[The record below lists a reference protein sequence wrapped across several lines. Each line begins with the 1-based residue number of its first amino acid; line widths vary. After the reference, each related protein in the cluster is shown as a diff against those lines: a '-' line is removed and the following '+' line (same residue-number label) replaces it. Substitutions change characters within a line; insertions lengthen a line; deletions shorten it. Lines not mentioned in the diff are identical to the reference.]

1 LGTAGKS
8 LLERGRKSLL
18 PRVVL
23 LGGAAVRKSLMGMEL
38 LEVELKVGLVLEVDP
53 KVGPLAVEGKVWPL
67 EVELEVKLELGLAS
81 DSLGAE

>member
-8 LLERGRKSLL
+8 LLERGRESLL

>member
-1 LGTAGKS
+1 
-8 LLERGRKSLL
+8 
-18 PRVVL
+18 
-23 LGGAAVRKSLMGMEL
+23 MGMEL